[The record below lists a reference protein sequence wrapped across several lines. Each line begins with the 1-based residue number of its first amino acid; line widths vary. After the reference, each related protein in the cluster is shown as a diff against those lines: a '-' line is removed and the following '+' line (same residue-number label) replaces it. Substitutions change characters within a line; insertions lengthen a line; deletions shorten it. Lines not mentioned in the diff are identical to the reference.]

1 MREGSGDWWRRGGK
15 ERRNRER
22 RIRWR
27 EMESVDAHFFY
38 FFYFMKGSIVEE
50 AQQ

>member
-1 MREGSGDWWRRGGK
+1 MRERSGDWWQRGGK

-38 FFYFMKGSIVEE
+38 FMKGPKVEE